1 MFILGEIKT
10 IGQILPILFVA
21 IDFNPVSKTRSSR
34 RNNYISV
41 ILFPLGPHR
50 KKSSKISIH
59 NMFFLFVRF
68 DQFMTFQQVEGH

>member
-50 KKSSKISIH
+50 KKVVKFQYIICFS
-59 NMFFLFVRF
+59 FLSVLINL
-68 DQFMTFQQVEGH
+68 